1 MKKWVYNRRMKR
13 LLISL
18 SLSFIILTGLSAK
31 SWFVCAGSF
40 TKPDLAEERCKIL
53 SSNGH
58 TSFIDKSRNGDGD
71 WIYRVFFYD
80 TAMIRDDARARKEEL
95 LKSAVVIENGLTD
108 LWICEADMPDI
119 EDPEVFLAV
128 EPVVE
133 ADAVIEPVVEDDAVI
148 EQAVEPDAVI
158 EPVVESAAVIEP
170 VVEAAAVIEPVVE
183 SAAVIEPVVEPAV
196 VIEQVVEPAVE
207 PEKVVL
213 ETNEEVPLSMENPFS
228 ALVRSYREEEK
239 AVSDR
244 DRLKKQD
251 INAYVLKKYDDKAF
265 FKFDLHAGAFKT
277 EEEAEDYIEE
287 LEEKGITG
295 SEVSDYEEFA
305 EDLAQ
310 YDEVV
315 AKEEVTLNTG
325 AYEMPEVISENVR
338 MCISQFPITRDFQ
351 IVKAKILDCANLRN
365 SGESPSTFITNLPD
379 NFIDLEKVDA
389 LSCARYRD
397 ELFNKELTVYVFQA
411 ENEIPG
417 IDTVYDYKAEGAKKK
432 DFQINYGVLHSFVLS
447 EYDTDVFLFGYTD
460 DRKIGIVM
468 SAKNFTENAFDAFMN
483 SSYSDSSLLLYPQIR
498 RTFYVLPHKTDT
510 ERNFLAYSLSKVDE
524 SYAEERGYVD
534 WSIPIVGR
542 WCAASYFE
550 QNEETV
556 SLSFIDLDYDYNAQK
571 VHGMFMR
578 EKEGIAISESNK
590 PVDVNRE
597 KGWYLSSR
605 ILNELSF
612 AYSSYIISVNGKYP
626 GGAELPEL
634 YELAEDLNI
643 WK

>member
-1 MKKWVYNRRMKR
+1 MKKWVYNGRMKR

-18 SLSFIILTGLSAK
+18 SLSFIFLTGLSAK

-80 TAMIRDDARARKEEL
+80 TAMIRDDARARKDQL
-95 LKSAVVIENGLTD
+95 LKSKVVIENGLTD

-119 EDPEVFLAV
+119 EDPKVFLAV

-133 ADAVIEPVVEDDAVI
+133 PAAVI

-158 EPVVESAAVIEP
+158 EPVVE
-170 VVEAAAVIEPVVE
+170 
-183 SAAVIEPVVEPAV
+183 PAV
-196 VIEQVVEPAVE
+196 VIEQAVEPAVE

-213 ETNEEVPLSMENPFS
+213 ETNEEVPLSEENPFS

-305 EDLAQ
+305 EDLAK

-556 SLSFIDLDYDYNAQK
+556 SLSFVDLDYDYNAQK

-578 EKEGIAISESNK
+578 EKEGIVISESNK

-605 ILNELSF
+605 SLNELSF
-612 AYSSYIISVNGKYP
+612 AYSSYIISINGKYP

>member
-1 MKKWVYNRRMKR
+1 MKKWVYNGRMKR
-13 LLISL
+13 LLIFL

-80 TAMIRDDARARKEEL
+80 TAMIRDDARARKDQL
-95 LKSAVVIENGLTD
+95 LKSKVVIENGLTD

-119 EDPEVFLAV
+119 EGPEVFLAV

-133 ADAVIEPVVEDDAVI
+133 AAAVSEPVVEPA
-148 EQAVEPDAVI
+148 
-158 EPVVESAAVIEP
+158 AAVEP
-170 VVEAAAVIEPVVE
+170 VVEAAAVIEPVAEPAVVFEQVVE
-183 SAAVIEPVVEPAV
+183 PAAVIEQA
-196 VIEQVVEPAVE
+196 VEPAVE

-213 ETNEEVPLSMENPFS
+213 ETNEEVPLSEENPFS

-305 EDLAQ
+305 EDLAK

-389 LSCARYRD
+389 LSYARYRD

-510 ERNFLAYSLSKVDE
+510 ERNFLAYSLSKVNE

-578 EKEGIAISESNK
+578 EKEGIVISESNK

-605 ILNELSF
+605 SLNELSF

>member
-18 SLSFIILTGLSAK
+18 SVSLFILTGLSAK

-80 TAMIRDDARARKEEL
+80 TAMIRDDARARKDQL
-95 LKSAVVIENGLTD
+95 LKSKVVIENGLTD

-128 EPVVE
+128 EPVM
-133 ADAVIEPVVEDDAVI
+133 
-148 EQAVEPDAVI
+148 
-158 EPVVESAAVIEP
+158 ESAAVIEP
-170 VVEAAAVIEPVVE
+170 VVEAAAVIEQ
-183 SAAVIEPVVEPAV
+183 AVEPAV
-196 VIEQVVEPAVE
+196 VIEQVVEPDAVIEPVVEPAVVFEQVVE

-213 ETNEEVPLSMENPFS
+213 ETNEEVPLSEENPFS

-277 EEEAEDYIEE
+277 EEEAEDYIAE

-295 SEVSDYEEFA
+295 SEVSAYEEFA
-305 EDLAQ
+305 EDLAK

-338 MCISQFPITRDFQ
+338 KCISQFPITRDFQ
-351 IVKAKILDCANLRN
+351 IVNAKILDCANLRN
-365 SGESPSTFITNLPD
+365 SEESPSTFITNLPD

-389 LSCARYRD
+389 LSYARYRD
-397 ELFNKELTVYVFQA
+397 ELFDKELTVYVFQA

-447 EYDTDVFLFGYTD
+447 EYETDVFLFGYTD

-578 EKEGIAISESNK
+578 EKEGIVISESNK
-590 PVDVNRE
+590 PVDVNSE
-597 KGWYLSSR
+597 KGWYFSSWR
-605 ILNELSF
+605 GNELSF
-612 AYSSYIISVNGKYP
+612 SYSSYIISVNGNYP
-626 GGAELPEL
+626 DGAELPEL

>member
-1 MKKWVYNRRMKR
+1 MYEIQKSITIKKWVYNGRMKR

-80 TAMIRDDARARKEEL
+80 TAMIRDDARARKDQL
-95 LKSAVVIENGLTD
+95 LKSKVVIENGLTD

-119 EDPEVFLAV
+119 EGPEVFLAV

-133 ADAVIEPVVEDDAVI
+133 PAV
-148 EQAVEPDAVI
+148 
-158 EPVVESAAVIEP
+158 VIEP

-183 SAAVIEPVVEPAV
+183 
-196 VIEQVVEPAVE
+196 

-213 ETNEEVPLSMENPFS
+213 ETNEEVPLSKENPFS

-287 LEEKGITG
+287 LEEKGIAG

-305 EDLAQ
+305 EDLAK

-338 MCISQFPITRDFQ
+338 KCISQFPITRDFQ
-351 IVKAKILDCANLRN
+351 IINAKILDCANLRN
-365 SGESPSTFITNLPD
+365 SEESPSTFITNLPD

-389 LSCARYRD
+389 LSYARYRD

-578 EKEGIAISESNK
+578 EKEGIVISESNK
-590 PVDVNRE
+590 SVDVNRE
-597 KGWYLSSR
+597 KGWYLSGWSG
-605 ILNELSF
+605 NELSF
-612 AYSSYIISVNGKYP
+612 SYNSYIISVNGNYP

>member
-1 MKKWVYNRRMKR
+1 MKKWVYNGRMKR

-80 TAMIRDDARARKEEL
+80 TAMIRDDARARKDQL
-95 LKSAVVIENGLTD
+95 LKSKVVIENGLTD

-133 ADAVIEPVVEDDAVI
+133 PAAVI
-148 EQAVEPDAVI
+148 EQAVEPV
-158 EPVVESAAVIEP
+158 
-170 VVEAAAVIEPVVE
+170 
-183 SAAVIEPVVEPAV
+183 AVIEPVVEPAV

-213 ETNEEVPLSMENPFS
+213 ETNEEVPLSKENPFS

-305 EDLAQ
+305 EDLAK

-351 IVKAKILDCANLRN
+351 IVNAKILDCANLRN
-365 SGESPSTFITNLPD
+365 SEESPSTFITNLPD

-389 LSCARYRD
+389 LSYARYRD

-542 WCAASYFE
+542 WRAASYFE
-550 QNEETV
+550 QNEENV
-556 SLSFIDLDYDYNAQK
+556 SLSFYDLDYDYNAQK

-578 EKEGIAISESNK
+578 EKEGNVISESNK
-590 PVDVNRE
+590 PVDVNRG
-597 KGWYLSSR
+597 KGWYLSGWR
-605 ILNELSF
+605 GNELSF
-612 AYSSYIISVNGKYP
+612 SYSSYIISVNGNYP
-626 GGAELPEL
+626 DGAELPEL

>member
-1 MKKWVYNRRMKR
+1 MKKWVYNGRMKR

-18 SLSFIILTGLSAK
+18 SLSLFILTGLSAK

-80 TAMIRDDARARKEEL
+80 TAMIRDDARARKDQL
-95 LKSAVVIENGLTD
+95 LKSKVVIENGLTD

-119 EDPEVFLAV
+119 EGPEVFLAV
-128 EPVVE
+128 EPMVE
-133 ADAVIEPVVEDDAVI
+133 AAAVSEPVVEPA
-148 EQAVEPDAVI
+148 
-158 EPVVESAAVIEP
+158 AAVEP
-170 VVEAAAVIEPVVE
+170 VVEAAAVIEPVAEPAVVFEQVVE
-183 SAAVIEPVVEPAV
+183 PAAVIEQA
-196 VIEQVVEPAVE
+196 VEPAVE

-213 ETNEEVPLSMENPFS
+213 ETNEEVPLSEENPFS

-305 EDLAQ
+305 EDLAK

-351 IVKAKILDCANLRN
+351 IVEAKILDCANLRN
-365 SGESPSTFITNLPD
+365 SEESPSTFMTNLPD

-389 LSCARYRD
+389 LSYARYRD
-397 ELFNKELTVYVFQA
+397 ELFDKELTVYVFQA

-510 ERNFLAYSLSKVDE
+510 ERNFLAYSLSKVNE

-578 EKEGIAISESNK
+578 EKEGIVISESNK

-605 ILNELSF
+605 SLNELSF